1 MRRFVIFGMFILAAV
16 CAAGQEQFTL
26 LDTVH
31 LDEVVSYGSLKKYQS
46 GAKIEQISTRQ
57 FEQSKDGNL
66 EQLLS
71 RTLPIGFKADAGGL
85 ATIRMRG
92 SAPDHT
98 SINFGG
104 ININSL
110 TLGHS
115 NVSNVPLYL
124 FDNVG
129 VQFGSA
135 SSVNGSGSIGG
146 AIHLGIQNK
155 WTDGFRGEAR
165 VAHGSFG
172 EQLYGTKLFFGN
184 GKFESGTRFYYYAKK
199 NNFPF
204 MNPNYRDVEN
214 QIFEIKDRQR
224 NANVENYGLLQELN
238 YRFNRDEYFTFN
250 IWLEKDWHLIQPNM
264 QVNIGT
270 SELGED
276 LEDEHIR
283 IWAAYKNRKNPFKF
297 EVSGGYVYDN
307 SVNNEE
313 SADTIQTKRIIGEA
327 FIEHDFADNASY
339 KVGAKATR
347 IYPTVYAYSAT
358 LDHEDRVDFYASYY
372 QLFFQKL
379 TTTVNLRQ
387 GFVTGFD
394 VPFTPSL
401 GLNYLV
407 FSTEKYVLSISGNI
421 SRSYRVPT
429 FNDRFWEP
437 GGNPDL
443 KPEKG
448 MSYELGAKWSYCT
461 EGVSGNIQAN
471 AFLMNIDNW
480 LLWKN
485 GGAFWYAENVQKVK
499 SKGIELMT
507 DWHYKLMGLP
517 FESGL
522 NYSYN
527 PAERV
532 ESINKTNALYRQL
545 EYVPRHS
552 GNVYTTVTFRS
563 FDFMIDGR
571 YNDSMYTDEEVKNVL
586 DAYFLLN
593 ASVAYK
599 WNLNEHNKLRISGMV
614 RNVLDTDYQT
624 SWGYAMPGINY
635 RLSITYNFK

>member
-1 MRRFVIFGMFILAAV
+1 MRRFVIFGMFILAVV
-16 CAAGQEQFTL
+16 CAVGQEQFTL

-124 FDNVG
+124 FDNIG

-283 IWAAYKNRKNPFKF
+283 VWAAYKNRKNPFKF

-407 FSTEKYVLSISGNI
+407 FSKEKYVLSISGNI

-471 AFLMNIDNW
+471 AFLMSIDNW

-507 DWHYKLMGLP
+507 DWHYKLMDLP

-552 GNVYTTVTFRS
+552 GNVYTTVAFRS
-563 FDFMIDGR
+563 FDFKIDGR